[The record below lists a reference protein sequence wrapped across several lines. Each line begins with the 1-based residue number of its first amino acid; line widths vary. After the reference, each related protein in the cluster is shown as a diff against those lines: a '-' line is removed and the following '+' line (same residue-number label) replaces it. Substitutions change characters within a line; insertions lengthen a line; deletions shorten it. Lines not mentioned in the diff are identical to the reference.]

1 MEEVP
6 AFQPVSGDSNC
17 EAVLQSLL
25 NAGHWN
31 NSKGQITP
39 ENMGR
44 RPNEA
49 TRLV

>member
-1 MEEVP
+1 MEEAP

-31 NSKGQITP
+31 NSKGQIIP
-39 ENMGR
+39 EKMGK